1 MDMTFDEAY
10 ARYQSFLAKLDKT
23 NDIAEKNHLFRELTE
38 QLARLETQLNSQEPE
53 QGDDDS
59 EITYWI

>member
-1 MDMTFDEAY
+1 MDKTFDEAY

-38 QLARLETQLNSQEPE
+38 QLAQLEMQLNSQEPE
-53 QGDDDS
+53 QGKDDP